1 VQDINEFLRGWV
13 GYFKYGHS
21 AQRFSKIRSYVRMR
35 VALFISKRHRRS
47 RHFGRWALLHFTP
60 NEFGLIGL
68 YGIVVSP
75 RAGKP
80 WRDRPNAGGERR
92 R

>member
-1 VQDINEFLRGWV
+1 
-13 GYFKYGHS
+13 
-21 AQRFSKIRSYVRMR
+21 MR
-35 VALFISKRHRRS
+35 IALFLSKRHRRS
-47 RHFGRWALLHFTP
+47 RSFGWWALLNFTP
-60 NEFGLIGL
+60 NDFGLICL

-80 WRDRPNAGGERR
+80 WRDKPNAAGERR